1 LRTPLGTVG
10 GGSIHDESLSGRVA
24 ALMAEGRSNQAICE
38 RLFLSPKTVETHV
51 GAIFSKLGLLPGTDD
66 HRRVLAVLMYLRNA

>member
-1 LRTPLGTVG
+1 MLLIAPVEWHRD
-10 GGSIHDESLSGRVA
+10 GSRSMGLAGSPAHGSSG
-24 ALMAEGRSNQAICE
+24 
-38 RLFLSPKTVETHV
+38 HV

>member
-1 LRTPLGTVG
+1 MGLA
-10 GGSIHDESLSGRVA
+10 GSPAHGSSG
-24 ALMAEGRSNQAICE
+24 
-38 RLFLSPKTVETHV
+38 HV